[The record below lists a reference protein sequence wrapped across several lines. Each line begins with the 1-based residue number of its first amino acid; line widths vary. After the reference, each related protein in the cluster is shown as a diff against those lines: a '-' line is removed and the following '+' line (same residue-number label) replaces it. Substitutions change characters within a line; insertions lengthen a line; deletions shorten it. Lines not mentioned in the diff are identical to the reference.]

1 MLRTPGGT
9 LRPAPFTQDKKYEF
23 LVEPSNLETHEPD
36 FHTLSISLSKFARF
50 SCFFS
55 LLQNL
60 PDFHT
65 FSFSFSKLARFS
77 ENRIPEYYPLGAKGS
92 AEGSKARKCEYNK
105 KINLM
110 QTKFKASRY

>member
-1 MLRTPGGT
+1 MVT

-36 FHTLSISLSKFARF
+36 FHTLSISLSKFAR
-50 SCFFS
+50 
-55 LLQNL
+55 
-60 PDFHT
+60 
-65 FSFSFSKLARFS
+65 LARFS